1 MENCFHGTLIQVPWK
16 LLDSLHPLYSVGF
29 SENVKVLKMLYF
41 RAIITHLDEV
51 VKLCRNV
58 L

>member
-1 MENCFHGTLIQVPWK
+1 MENCFHGTVIQVPWN
-16 LLDSLHPLYSVGF
+16 PLYSVGF